1 MWYFLI
7 DRFALSK
14 SMVDGF
20 QSTFHD
26 NGGSTLPL
34 LVLQGQ
40 LKIEYT
46 DLGRNRDISRL
57 LWPPEKPSKKKG
69 LLWTRKM
76 NVQIWGIPSGTDISY
91 FREDTIY
98 DPPSM
103 NQSVINHHSS
113 FPSTA
118 GISQGNSF
126 TLKNRAWRRVSLPYS
141 YSLNI
146 SYWVKSHSTDGRVCR
161 NFYHILQGFS
171 LWHIE
176 IIKGGFIFWWG
187 VQHIF
192 WLSLEF
198 CL

>member
-1 MWYFLI
+1 MVVL
-7 DRFALSK
+7 LSHCWSCKDSLK
-14 SMVDGF
+14 S
-20 QSTFHD
+20 
-26 NGGSTLPL
+26 NILTLEETGTSL
-34 LVLQGQ
+34 DCYGHQ
-40 LKIEYT
+40 K
-46 DLGRNRDISRL
+46 
-57 LWPPEKPSKKKG
+57 KPSKKKG

-187 VQHIF
+187 VQHVF